1 MAGSLKSF
9 GESFFL
15 MYLCK
20 RNKANNNTYKTSK
33 DMKKTMILSL
43 LCTLFMGAQ
52 AADYNYLVF
61 TLNDGSE
68 QAIVAS
74 NLNITFTDGNLVAT
88 TANETLATIPLASLQ
103 KMQFSESNATGISAL
118 PLDSNDDIKA
128 IYDLQGRMMPL
139 DTQLPKGTYILKT
152 SSRTIKVFVK

>member
-9 GESFFL
+9 GESVFL

-43 LCTLFMGAQ
+43 LCALFMGAQ

>member
-1 MAGSLKSF
+1 M
-9 GESFFL
+9 
-15 MYLCK
+15 K
-20 RNKANNNTYKTSK
+20 RLT
-33 DMKKTMILSL
+33 ILTL
-43 LCTLFMGAQ
+43 LSVITLATR

-68 QAIVAS
+68 QVIVAT

-88 TANETLATIPLASLQ
+88 TANETLATIPLATLQ
-103 KMQFSESNATGISAL
+103 KMQFSESNTTDISGL
-118 PLDSNDDIKA
+118 QLESQDDIKA

-139 DTQLPKGTYILKT
+139 NTQLPKGTYIVKT

>member
-1 MAGSLKSF
+1 M
-9 GESFFL
+9 
-15 MYLCK
+15 K
-20 RNKANNNTYKTSK
+20 RLT
-33 DMKKTMILSL
+33 ILTL
-43 LCTLFMGAQ
+43 LSVITLATR

-68 QAIVAS
+68 QAIVAT

-88 TANETLATIPLASLQ
+88 TANETLATIPLATLQ
-103 KMQFSESNATGISAL
+103 KMQFSESNTTDISGL
-118 PLDSNDDIKA
+118 PLDSQDDIKA

-139 DTQLPKGTYILKT
+139 NTQLPKGTYIVKT